1 MREALIDLRSG
12 YANKFKAYIDAAR
25 ILENVNEELFLE
37 CIKKASGCRL
47 MIEEYDRM
55 IKEHDNQLVK

>member
-1 MREALIDLRSG
+1 MKDTLIELKSE

-55 IKEHDNQLVK
+55 IGENKER